1 MIVNN
6 RLRTYRRAENTAGWK
21 RLPGASG
28 QLPQYEGRVLRAEGD
43 AVANCIFDFGT
54 SPRFGHVIEI
64 AIIVGF
70 FQVYRWR
77 NLAVP
82 HSNQRGGNSGGATGS
97 LRMPDLRLQA
107 GHRRLAR
114 LLAQGQLQRARLDA
128 VVQLRRGA
136 VQVDVADVCRCD
148 ACIFHGHLNGAGRL
162 LSALL
167 QANAMKGLAGRAI
180 SRYLGEDPRSSRA
193 GMLVLL
199 EEEHPRTFGHNE
211 AVAMR
216 IRVKPFMIPGA
227 IGAST
232 PPTSIM
238 GRKPNWICRSA

>member
-6 RLRTYRRAENTAGWK
+6 RLKRYRRVQSRAGWK

-28 QLPQYEGRVLRAEGD
+28 QLPQYQSRVLRAEGD
-43 AVANCIFDFGT
+43 AVANRMFDFGT

-64 AIIVGF
+64 AIIVGLL
-70 FQVYRWR
+70 QIDRWR
-77 NLAVP
+77 NLSVP
-82 HSNQRGGNSGGATGS
+82 HSNQRGGNSCGATGS

-114 LLAQGQLQRARLDA
+114 LLAQGQLQRARLNA

-162 LSALL
+162 LAALL
-167 QANAMKGLAGRAI
+167 QANAMKGFASGTI

-211 AVAMR
+211 AVA
-216 IRVKPFMIPGA
+216 
-227 IGAST
+227 IG
-232 PPTSIM
+232 
-238 GRKPNWICRSA
+238 RERS